1 MTSLQLA
8 DVSRYHYAY
17 SRSHALASLPPLSIP
32 AKNDLDVRKKFLK
45 IALRISAPKA
55 KQCEMIPHRRL

>member
-8 DVSRYHYAY
+8 GASRYHDLR
-17 SRSHALASLPPLSIP
+17 SRTLASLPPLSIP

-45 IALRISAPKA
+45 IALRIIAPKA